1 MYIKVYKISC
11 FKYGHSSK
19 IEDEFDDTEGR

>member
-1 MYIKVYKISC
+1 MYIKVSKISC
-11 FKYGHSSK
+11 FRYDHSSK